1 MRIPEGQTPEEV
13 VEIIKDIILDK
24 KVCDVGCGGGSF
36 MVALSKYAKEVI
48 GIEEEES
55 WAYTAAQKG
64 FDVYSGNAFFD
75 KLPDADVYYLWSK
88 DAMGIFLKA
97 REEGTKGT
105 FIFGKSVR
113 PSLVAFMDKLKAEK
127 RELKELDWWVHITT
141 L

>member
-13 VEIIKDIILDK
+13 VEIIKDIIKDK

-36 MVALSKYAKEVI
+36 MTALAKYAREVV
-48 GIEEEES
+48 GIEEELS
-55 WAYTAAQKG
+55 WAQAAADKG
-64 FDVYSGNAFFD
+64 FDVYNTNSFFAR
-75 KLPDADVYYLWSK
+75 LPEADVYYLWSK

-97 REEGTKGT
+97 KEEGTKGT

-113 PSLVAFMDKLKAEK
+113 PSLVEFLKKIDAEK